1 MFYNNMSFHVPI
13 PIDALS
19 MNAEII
25 ETKCHPKSWSN
36 FDSTTFDVRRG
47 PNYVDGQKQKSK
59 PALYEIF
66 HIDGYQTPFKM
77 HKLWSYLHPNIE
89 KDFQAQIE
97 THNVSQCEY
106 ALPPL
111 LIINIM
117 YPDYKPEMGKNG
129 KTDGIG
135 YQELI
140 YCHLSA
146 NTTKKLM
153 CGQLQRSIKK

>member
-1 MFYNNMSFHVPI
+1 M
-13 PIDALS
+13 
-19 MNAEII
+19 
-25 ETKCHPKSWSN
+25 
-36 FDSTTFDVRRG
+36 G
-47 PNYVDGQKQKSK
+47 K

-77 HKLWSYLHPNIE
+77 HKLWSHLHPNIE
-89 KDFQAQIE
+89 KDFQAQID

-117 YPDYKPEMGKNG
+117 APDYKPEMGKNG

-146 NTTKKLM
+146 NTTKKSPLSP
-153 CGQLQRSIKK
+153 SIKLFSQFVRSESLQKTRFKAIVRCMNGKYTKLGFVANKLVKKYNAKPFVAKTSTT